1 MSKFKFQKLILKTL
15 AFFRVIIVAWMVGI
29 ANSVKQENR
38 FMDDTNYQ
46 IEVKEEQSDDE
57 PFEEV
62 P

>member
-1 MSKFKFQKLILKTL
+1 MSKFKFQKLLLKTF
-15 AFFRVIIVAWMVGI
+15 AFFRVLIVAWMVGI

-46 IEVKEEQSDDE
+46 VEVNEEQSDDE
-57 PFEEV
+57 PFEEL